1 MGYNKS
7 ITSALLIFACF
18 ACQQEATEQV
28 SHTEWTSPSGI
39 SVNADSLQ
47 LKPTEGLVYYKNKPF
62 TGTSTSTF
70 PNGNPATSTDYMNGR
85 KHGLFLKWFPDST
98 VSYQSHYNMGKQH
111 GITKS
116 WWSNG
121 NLRSQ
126 SQFKE
131 GLVHGTQTQWY
142 NSGAKFKELNYTN
155 GKEEGMQKAWR
166 ENGKIYSNYEA
177 RDNRIFGLKRA
188 NLCFEL
194 SDEEVQYNE

>member
-7 ITSALLIFACF
+7 IAAALFIITCL
-18 ACQQEATEQV
+18 ACQQKDVE
-28 SHTEWTSPSGI
+28 HTSTGAETNPIGI
-39 SVNADSLQ
+39 SVHVDSLQ
-47 LKPTEGLVYYKNKPF
+47 LIPTEGLVYFKNKPF
-62 TGTSTSTF
+62 TGTSTSSF
-70 PNGNPATSTDYMNGR
+70 ANGSSATSTDYLDGK
-85 KHGLFLKWFPDST
+85 KHGVYLKWFPIGAL
-98 VSYQSHYNMGKQH
+98 SYQSHYYLGKQH
-111 GITKS
+111 GSTKS

-121 NLRSQ
+121 QLRSQ
-126 SQFKE
+126 SHFEE

-142 NSGAKFKELNYTN
+142 KSGAMFKELNYTY

-177 RDNRIFGLKRA
+177 RDNRIFGLKRS